1 MDYNRKEVIR
11 ENENLEEKNQ
21 EIRRMLAEITQ
32 LSTDHQKRAA
42 ELTRRMQEI
51 NISME
56 EVYRGNERA
65 AQDIEKIGYDAGE
78 VATYA
83 EKLRELVAEIND
95 NVDRFTEA
103 TANILG
109 VARQT
114 RILSLNAG
122 IEAARSGEH
131 GRGFNVVAQEI
142 KRLAEESQKT
152 AEEALENEEAI
163 QALVV
168 KVYEISNTID
178 QKMAAV
184 NMAIKN
190 ISAIIQTFTAQGQEM
205 VASTTKIVQEYTRN

>member
-205 VASTTKIVQEYTRN
+205 VALTTEIVQEYTRN